1 MSYEND
7 LNIILV
13 RIQEP
18 QLTDDEIETLK
29 PIEPNNLQEKYD
41 ILNTI
46 LENRGAIGN
55 SIDKLKADA
64 VSIAN
69 IEIDKPKK
77 NYSNILIG
85 FGI

>member
-1 MSYEND
+1 MDYKNE

-29 PIEPNNLQEKYD
+29 PIEPNDIQEKYD
-41 ILNTI
+41 ILNII
-46 LENRGAIGN
+46 LENRGSIGN
-55 SIDKLKADA
+55 SIEKLKADA
-64 VSIAN
+64 ISIAN
-69 IEIDKPKK
+69 IEINKPKK